1 MVSTACPQLNYYVV
15 ETTADAQKAVDYLR
29 TKGVGVATF
38 LILEKQRHL
47 ASEMAVAFKADGMRL
62 FDLIAV
68 SEEKYRVA
76 FYYALRNTLV
86 ADSLD
91 MASKLAYADRSRPQR
106 VVTVKGEL
114 IEASGTMSG
123 GGAKPMEGRMRLGA
137 GGGKAAN
144 RAASS
149 ADAPEVTKE
158 QLVQMEKL
166 IKDKEPELRRWHGG
180 GARGGAIRAHHPQ
193 AAGVH

>member
-1 MVSTACPQLNYYVV
+1 M

-76 FYYALRNTLV
+76 FYYALRQH
-86 ADSLD
+86 A
-91 MASKLAYADRSRPQR
+91 
-106 VVTVKGEL
+106 
-114 IEASGTMSG
+114 
-123 GGAKPMEGRMRLGA
+123 
-137 GGGKAAN
+137 
-144 RAASS
+144 
-149 ADAPEVTKE
+149 
-158 QLVQMEKL
+158 
-166 IKDKEPELRRWHGG
+166 RR
-180 GARGGAIRAHHPQ
+180 R
-193 AAGVH
+193 